1 MADAAENKTEEAG
14 AEVAAV
20 AAQDMAE
27 QPKPEAKK
35 GSKARWYIVHAY
47 SGFEK
52 KVALAIEE
60 QAAQK
65 GLTEKF
71 EEVTVPVE
79 DVVEMRRGKKVA
91 TERKFFP
98 GYVLVK
104 MVMNDDTWHLVKS
117 IPKVTGFLGGGGNKP
132 QPISEREAEAIFAQ
146 VREGLERPKN
156 TVVFEIGEQVK
167 VVDGPFDSFVGI
179 VEEVEEDKE
188 RLKVSVT
195 IFGRPTP
202 VDLQYTQVEK
212 VG

>member
-1 MADAAENKTEEAG
+1 
-14 AEVAAV
+14 
-20 AAQDMAE
+20 MAE
-27 QPKPEAKK
+27 AAMEQTEKKATNAK
-35 GSKARWYIVHAY
+35 WYIVHAY

-52 KVALAIEE
+52 KVALSIKE

-65 GLTEKF
+65 GLTEMF

-117 IPKVTGFLGGGGNKP
+117 IPKVTGFLGGGGNRP
-132 QPISEREAEAIFAQ
+132 QPISDREADAIFAQ

-156 TVVFEIGEQVK
+156 TVVFETGEQVK
-167 VVDGPFDSFVGI
+167 VVDGPFESFVGI
-179 VEEVEEDKE
+179 VEEVDEEKE
-188 RLKVSVT
+188 RLKVSVS

-212 VG
+212 IG

>member
-1 MADAAENKTEEAG
+1 MTEAAAEQTEKSEQ
-14 AEVAAV
+14 
-20 AAQDMAE
+20 AQSSE
-27 QPKPEAKK
+27 SKPSNAK
-35 GSKARWYIVHAY
+35 WYIVHAY

-52 KVALAIEE
+52 KVALTIKE

-65 GLTEKF
+65 GLTEFF

-117 IPKVTGFLGGGGNKP
+117 IPKVTGFLGGGGNRP
-132 QPISEREAEAIFAQ
+132 QPISNREADAIFAQ
-146 VREGLERPKN
+146 VREGMERPKN
-156 TVVFEIGEQVK
+156 TVVFESGEQVK
-167 VVDGPFDSFVGI
+167 IVDGPFESFVGI
-179 VEEVEEDKE
+179 VEEVDEEKE
-188 RLKVSVT
+188 RLKVSVS

-212 VG
+212 IG